1 MDSLQINTS
10 LLSEVFRIECPKL
23 WRWYHDSLSGF
34 HDPATQKLQNQ
45 HDIVISRGNAK
56 ETVRVP
62 IVKPENFGKQMTID
76 EKQIGEE
83 MHTIISNGQTGKIA
97 VLARTVTAFP
107 LKTLLERYPQECRE
121 VEILTRDMSATY
133 TKVGNEVFE
142 NASQVADKFHIVR
155 DLMESCQAV
164 RVRYRQEILREQR
177 LAREKQ
183 KQQKQQ
189 KEDTIIQHFEN
200 ELSNGETPLEALA
213 RSRYLL
219 FKYRHQWTNSQQN
232 RAQALFEK
240 YPEIEKAYNLACQFR
255 VWIKAENV
263 GKKMSQIT
271 NELNQWFKKVDESQ
285 VDEIL
290 NFKHTIERNLLYV
303 LNYFRYGVTNA
314 MAENIN
320 SRIQRFI
327 MINQGTRHR
336 EFFYFRVA
344 NYFS

>member
-1 MDSLQINTS
+1 
-10 LLSEVFRIECPKL
+10 
-23 WRWYHDSLSGF
+23 LSGF
-34 HDPATQKLQNQ
+34 LDPQTQERQYQ
-45 HDIVISRGNAK
+45 HDIVVQRGNAT

-62 IVKPENFGKQMTID
+62 IFKPENFGKQMTID

-83 MHTIISNGQTGKIA
+83 MHTIISNRQTGKIA
-97 VLARTVTAFP
+97 VLARTVTALP
-107 LKTLLERYPQECRE
+107 LKTLLEKYPQVCRS
-121 VEILTRDMSATY
+121 VEIITRDMSATY

-177 LAREKQ
+177 LARQ
-183 KQQKQQ
+183 KQKQQ
-189 KEDTIIQHFEN
+189 KEDASIQPIDN

-232 RAQALFEK
+232 RAEALFEK
-240 YPEIEKAYNLACQFR
+240 YPEIEKAYTLACQFR

-271 NELNQWFKKVDESQ
+271 NGLNQWFKKVDESE
-285 VDEIL
+285 VEEIL
-290 NFKHTIERNLLYV
+290 NFKHTIERNLLSV
-303 LNYFRYGVTNA
+303 LNYFRFGVTNA

>member
-1 MDSLQINTS
+1 M
-10 LLSEVFRIECPKL
+10 FRIECTKL

-34 HDPATQKLQNQ
+34 LDPQSQKLQNQ
-45 HDIVISRGNAK
+45 HDIVIQRGNAN

-62 IVKPENFGKQMTID
+62 IFKTENFGKQMAID

-83 MHTIISNGQTGKIA
+83 MHTVISNRQTGKIA
-97 VLARTVTAFP
+97 VLARTVTALP
-107 LKTLLERYPQECRE
+107 LKILLEKYPQVCRGVE
-121 VEILTRDMSATY
+121 VITRDMSVTY

-177 LAREKQ
+177 LARQKR
-183 KQQKQQ
+183 KQQEQEEGVSTQLIEK
-189 KEDTIIQHFEN
+189 

-213 RSRYLL
+213 RSRYIL
-219 FKYRHQWTNSQQN
+219 FKYRHQWTYSQQN
-232 RAQALFEK
+232 RAEALFEK
-240 YPEIEKAYNLACQFR
+240 YPEIEKTYNLACQFR
-255 VWIKAENV
+255 VWIKAENI
-263 GKKMSQIT
+263 GKKRSQIT
-271 NELNQWFKKVDESQ
+271 TELNQWFKNVDESE
-285 VDEIL
+285 VEEIL
-290 NFKHTIERNLLYV
+290 NFKHTIERNLLSV
-303 LNYFRYGVTNA
+303 LNYFRFGVTNA

-320 SRIQRFI
+320 GRIQRFI

>member
-1 MDSLQINTS
+1 VL
-10 LLSEVFRIECPKL
+10 RIECTKL

-34 HDPATQKLQNQ
+34 LDPKIQESQYQ
-45 HDIVISRGNAK
+45 HDIVIQRGSAK
-56 ETVRVP
+56 EIVRVP
-62 IVKPENFGKQMTID
+62 IFKAENFGKQMAID

-83 MHTIISNGQTGKIA
+83 MHTIISNRQTGKIA
-97 VLARTVTAFP
+97 VLARTVTALP
-107 LKTLLERYPQECRE
+107 LKTLLEKYPQVCRG
-121 VEILTRDMSATY
+121 VEIITRDMSATY

-177 LAREKQ
+177 LTRQKQ
-183 KQQKQQ
+183 KQQKEEPYTQTAE
-189 KEDTIIQHFEN
+189 KE
-200 ELSNGETPLEALA
+200 LANGETPLEALA

-219 FKYRHQWTNSQQN
+219 FKYRHQWTYSQQN
-232 RAQALFEK
+232 RAEALFEK
-240 YPEIEKAYNLACQFR
+240 YPEIEQAYNLACQFR

-271 NELNQWFKKVDESQ
+271 NELNQWFIKVEESE
-285 VDEIL
+285 VEEIL
-290 NFKHTIERNLLYV
+290 NFKHTIERNLLSV
-303 LNYFRYGVTNA
+303 LNYFRFGVTNA
-314 MAENIN
+314 IAENIN

>member
-1 MDSLQINTS
+1 MFQ
-10 LLSEVFRIECPKL
+10 IECTKL

-34 HDPATQKLQNQ
+34 LDPKTQELQNQ
-45 HDIVISRGNAK
+45 HDIVVGRGNGK

-62 IVKPENFGKQMTID
+62 IFKPENFGKQMAID

-83 MHTIISNGQTGKIA
+83 MHTIISNRQTGKIA
-97 VLARTVTAFP
+97 VLARTVTSLP
-107 LKTLLERYPQECRE
+107 LKTLLDKYPQVCRE
-121 VEILTRDMSATY
+121 VEVITRDMSATY
-133 TKVGNEVFE
+133 TKVSNEVFE

-155 DLMESCQAV
+155 DLMESCQGV

-177 LAREKQ
+177 IARQKQ
-183 KQQKQQ
+183 KQQKGEPRTQPIE
-189 KEDTIIQHFEN
+189 K

-219 FKYRHQWTNSQQN
+219 FKYPHQWTNSQQN
-232 RAQALFEK
+232 RANALFEE

-255 VWIKAENV
+255 DWIKTENV

-271 NELNQWFKKVDESQ
+271 NELNQWFKRVDEQ
-285 VDEIL
+285 EVEEIL
-290 NFKHTIERNLLYV
+290 NFKHTIERNLMSV
-303 LNYFRYGVTNA
+303 LNYFRFGVTNA

>member
-1 MDSLQINTS
+1 M
-10 LLSEVFRIECPKL
+10 FRIECTKL

-34 HDPATQKLQNQ
+34 LDPQTQERQNQ
-45 HDIVISRGNAK
+45 HDISIQRGSAK

-62 IVKPENFGKQMTID
+62 IFKPENFGKQMAID

-83 MHTIISNGQTGKIA
+83 MHTIISNRQTGKIA
-97 VLARTVTAFP
+97 VLARTVTALS
-107 LKTLLERYPQECRE
+107 LKTLLEKYPQVCRGVE
-121 VEILTRDMSATY
+121 VITRDMSATY

-142 NASQVADKFHIVR
+142 NASQVADKFHVVR

-177 LAREKQ
+177 ITRQKQ
-183 KQQKQQ
+183 KQQKEGPGTQP
-189 KEDTIIQHFEN
+189 IEN

-232 RAQALFEK
+232 RAEALFEK

-271 NELNQWFKKVDESQ
+271 NELNQWSKNVDESE
-285 VDEIL
+285 VEEIL
-290 NFKHTIERNLLYV
+290 NFKHTIERNLLSV
-303 LNYFRYGVTNA
+303 LNYFRFGVTNA